1 MKSDV
6 CIIQRK
12 WPFHK
17 KRLTLDSKKN
27 ILITE
32 YETMFSYRQDKI
44 HLHTVDDDPSRV
56 KQKSLGS
63 LILSVFF
70 TIALFILLS
79 TWAWDPPASHDDA
92 VVYII
97 SQALLFFFT
106 IIVIG
111 SYFRLKSDNMVFYF
125 RESGRFAFAINVN
138 KPNMKDYESFINDL
152 NATLSEISHKGFIK
166 VALENIPTRILIEEF
181 SASYVKE
188 LMNRGVD
195 VQALLAF
202 TQKNIQKS

>member
-1 MKSDV
+1 
-6 CIIQRK
+6 
-12 WPFHK
+12 
-17 KRLTLDSKKN
+17 
-27 ILITE
+27 
-32 YETMFSYRQDKI
+32 
-44 HLHTVDDDPSRV
+44 
-56 KQKSLGS
+56 
-63 LILSVFF
+63 
-70 TIALFILLS
+70 
-79 TWAWDPPASHDDA
+79 
-92 VVYII
+92 
-97 SQALLFFFT
+97 
-106 IIVIG
+106 
-111 SYFRLKSDNMVFYF
+111 MVFYF